1 MLAKMNTTIII
12 ILKLMQGKVLVS
24 FYTFFVMGT
33 FIQNLYHVEF
43 KCFRKSFFFLVAI
56 IMQKEYIYI
65 YLVYFLIIILLSI

>member
-12 ILKLMQGKVLVS
+12 ILKLMQGKVLV

-65 YLVYFLIIILLSI
+65 YIFSLFFNYYIA

>member
-65 YLVYFLIIILLSI
+65 FSLFFNYYIA

>member
-65 YLVYFLIIILLSI
+65 

>member
-24 FYTFFVMGT
+24 FYTFFVMGK

-43 KCFRKSFFFLVAI
+43 KCFRKSFFF
-56 IMQKEYIYI
+56 
-65 YLVYFLIIILLSI
+65 

>member
-65 YLVYFLIIILLSI
+65 YI

>member
-43 KCFRKSFFFLVAI
+43 KCFRKSFFFFSSYNNAKRI
-56 IMQKEYIYI
+56 YIYI
-65 YLVYFLIIILLSI
+65 